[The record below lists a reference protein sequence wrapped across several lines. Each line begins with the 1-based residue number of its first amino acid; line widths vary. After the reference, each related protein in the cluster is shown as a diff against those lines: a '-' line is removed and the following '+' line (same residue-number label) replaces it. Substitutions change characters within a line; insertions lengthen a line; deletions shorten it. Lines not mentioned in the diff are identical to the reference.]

1 MIEMI
6 FDEDFV
12 FDMLLLP
19 SRRKS
24 ISLITPST
32 KPASIQGG
40 KIPQRYGR
48 AMVGDR
54 TKDRKPT
61 RQEALDRLDNIPF
74 IETPRRLRNR
84 LPLTPYTIPLYAP
97 ELAKVF
103 VYLDP
108 LDRIEG

>member
-1 MIEMI
+1 MIDMI

-48 AMVGDR
+48 AM
-54 TKDRKPT
+54 DRKPT

-74 IETPRRLRNR
+74 IETPRKLRNR

>member
-48 AMVGDR
+48 AM
-54 TKDRKPT
+54 DRKPT

>member
-48 AMVGDR
+48 AM
-54 TKDRKPT
+54 DRKPT

-74 IETPRRLRNR
+74 IETPRKLRNR

>member
-1 MIEMI
+1 MIDMI

-48 AMVGDR
+48 AM
-54 TKDRKPT
+54 DRKPT

>member
-1 MIEMI
+1 MI

-32 KPASIQGG
+32 KLASIQGG

-48 AMVGDR
+48 AM
-54 TKDRKPT
+54 DRKPT

>member
-1 MIEMI
+1 MI

-48 AMVGDR
+48 AM
-54 TKDRKPT
+54 DRKPT